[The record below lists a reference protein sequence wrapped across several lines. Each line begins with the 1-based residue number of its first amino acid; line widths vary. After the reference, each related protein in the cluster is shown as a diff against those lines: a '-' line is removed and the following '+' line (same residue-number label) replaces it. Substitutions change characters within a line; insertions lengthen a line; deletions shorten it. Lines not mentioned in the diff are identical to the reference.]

1 MEELITEIEG
11 VLSALREEQETE
23 RRAQRQAARAASER
37 INREVEEYLLDSG
50 VFDAMQE

>member
-11 VLSALREEQETE
+11 LLSALREEQETE
-23 RRAQRQAARAASER
+23 RRAQQQAALAASER
-37 INREVEEYLLDSG
+37 MTRETEEYLLDSG